1 MNAAIMPARTIH
13 RTLNEDACY
22 EAMVQKRA
30 SSDGLFFVAV
40 TSTKIYCRPVCPSR
54 TPMRKNVRFY
64 ASPDEAEGA
73 GFRACKRCLPREPAR
88 AEVTLVKRICR
99 LLDAADAPP
108 SLADLSLQ
116 FSVSAFH
123 LQRTFKRITGLTP
136 RQYAETRRI
145 ERLKRGLRD
154 GNGVSAAVYGAG
166 YGSSSRAYEAA
177 GGALGMTPGSYGR
190 GGAGMRIGYTITACR
205 YGLMLVAA
213 TERGV
218 SAVSFGD
225 REAPLEEGLR
235 AEYPNAEI
243 SRESTSMRRWV
254 NDVLRAVDKDTDQP
268 QLPLDIQ
275 ATAFRRRVWDALR
288 TIPRGETRTYSQI
301 ARQVGSPK
309 AARAVGTA
317 CRTNPV
323 SYVVPCHRVVREDG
337 GLGGYAYGLD
347 RKKKMLDRE
356 SRPGK

>member
-1 MNAAIMPARTIH
+1 MQAATMATN
-13 RTLNEDACY
+13 TQSLNEDACY
-22 EAMVQKRA
+22 AALTQRRA

-40 TSTKIYCRPVCPSR
+40 TTTKIYCRPVCPSR

-64 ASPDEAEGA
+64 TSPDDAERA

-88 AEVTLVKRICR
+88 AEVTLIKKICR
-99 LLDAADAPP
+99 LLDTADVPP
-108 SLADLSLQ
+108 RLADLSVQ
-116 FSVSAFH
+116 CSVSPFH

-145 ERLKRGLRD
+145 ERLKSSLRA

-166 YGSSSRAYEAA
+166 YRSSSRAYDGAA
-177 GGALGMTPGSYGR
+177 GALGMTPGTYGR
-190 GGAGMRIGYTITACR
+190 GGAGMSIAYTITPCR

-213 TERGV
+213 TERGI
-218 SAVSFGD
+218 SAISFGD
-225 REAPLEEGLR
+225 REMPLEDALR
-235 AEYPNAEI
+235 AEYPHAQIDRDNTA
-243 SRESTSMRRWV
+243 MRRWV
-254 NDVLRAVDKDTDQP
+254 NEVLRAVDRNTDQP

-288 TIPRGETRTYSQI
+288 TIPRGETRTYAQI
-301 ARQVGSPK
+301 ARQIGSPK
-309 AARAVGTA
+309 AARAVGSA

-323 SYVVPCHRVVREDG
+323 SYIVPCHRVVREDG

-356 SRPGK
+356 ASRVSK